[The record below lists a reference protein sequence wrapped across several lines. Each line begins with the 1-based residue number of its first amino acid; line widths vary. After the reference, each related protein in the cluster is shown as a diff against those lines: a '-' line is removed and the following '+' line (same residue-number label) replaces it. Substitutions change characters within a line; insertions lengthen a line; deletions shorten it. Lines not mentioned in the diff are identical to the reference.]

1 MGKDS
6 IVERASWLLESSGDS
21 AYITS
26 PEGTIEYVNPAFEA
40 MSGFG
45 ELEAIGRT
53 PAIVK
58 SGVQSDAFYRD
69 MWSTLHA
76 GHEFH
81 GVLVNRRRDGS
92 LFHEEKTIRP
102 LFDEAGRIAHY
113 LSCGRNVSERLE
125 LQDLLQHQAT
135 HDALTGLPNRL
146 LFTDRLE
153 RAIAQAERTGESF
166 TVAMVD
172 LDGFKAINDRHGHA
186 AGDEALKDMAQRLTG
201 CVREADTVAR
211 WGGDE
216 FALLLRDAGDTDR
229 VMSAIVEAGRQPSA
243 SSDRALRLSLGACR
257 FPEGGRSAES
267 LLQTADG
274 AMYQAK
280 RDGGDR
286 YRWAMRE
293 HEAPVVV
300 KPTAGE
306 AAAIDA
312 LRLLEGKVPMFS
324 RRLRAG
330 DTLYRAGDKF
340 RDLHILRFGLCKL
353 MSVTAEGHEELSS
366 MVFKGDWLGFD
377 GLADGRHG
385 CSAVA
390 ADTGEVWTVRYDAL
404 ILAGVRNPALLGAMH
419 AAMARQSAREREA
432 VVTMHSLP
440 ADGRVAAFL
449 CRWAD
454 DLDHCGMRND
464 HITLPTTRAEIGGH
478 VGLRLESVSR
488 AMAALE
494 RGRLIRFAS
503 GNRRNIEIPDLPALR
518 RYVREAS
525 ASAR

>member
-6 IVERASWLLESSGDS
+6 IVERASWLLESSGEC
-21 AYITS
+21 AYITD
-26 PEGTIEYVNPAFEA
+26 PQGTIEYVNPAFVA
-40 MSGFG
+40 MTGFG
-45 ELEAIGRT
+45 EGDAIGRT
-53 PAIVK
+53 AAIMK
-58 SGVQSDAFYRD
+58 SGVQPEAFYRD

-76 GHEFH
+76 GQEFQ

-92 LFHEEKTIRP
+92 LFREEKTIRP
-102 LFDEAGRIAHY
+102 LFDEAGRIAHF
-113 LSCGRNVSERLE
+113 LSCGRDVSERIE
-125 LQDLLQHQAT
+125 RQDLLQHQAT
-135 HDALTGLPNRL
+135 HDALSGLPNRT

-153 RAIAQAERTGESF
+153 RAIAQAERSGESF

-172 LDGFKAINDRHGHA
+172 LDGFKAINDRYGHA
-186 AGDEALKDMAQRLTG
+186 AGDEALKDIAQRLAG

-229 VMSAIVEAGRQPSA
+229 VMNAIVEAGRTPA
-243 SSDRALRLSLGACR
+243 ACGGAVYLSLGACR
-257 FPEGGRSAES
+257 FRAGGHGAAS
-267 LLQTADG
+267 LLEAADL
-274 AMYQAK
+274 AMYEAK
-280 RDGGDR
+280 HEGGDR
-286 YRWAMRE
+286 CRWAAGD
-293 HEAPVVV
+293 APPRAA
-300 KPTAGE
+300 KATASE
-306 AAAIDA
+306 LMTLDA
-312 LRLLEGKVPMFS
+312 VRLLDGKVPLAS

-330 DTLYRAGDKF
+330 ETLYRAGDRF

-366 MVFKGDWLGFD
+366 MVFKGEWLGFD

-404 ILAGVRNPALLGAMH
+404 ILAGARYPELLGAMH

-494 RGRLIRFAS
+494 RGHLIRFAS

>member
-6 IVERASWLLESSGDS
+6 IVERAGWLLENSGES
-21 AYITS
+21 AYITD
-26 PEGTIEYVNPAFEA
+26 PDGTIEYVNPAFEA
-40 MSGFG
+40 MTGFV
-45 ELEAIGRT
+45 EDEALGRT

-58 SGVQSDAFYRD
+58 SGVQPDGFYRE

-76 GHEFH
+76 GHEFQ

-113 LSCGRNVSERLE
+113 LSCGRNVSERLA
-125 LQDLLQHQAT
+125 LQSLLEHQAT
-135 HDALTGLPNRL
+135 HDALTGLPNRT

-153 RAIAQAERTGESF
+153 RALAQAARTGETF

-172 LDGFKAINDRHGHA
+172 LDGFKALNDRHGHA
-186 AGDEALKDMAQRLTG
+186 AGDEALKDVARRLAG

-216 FALLLRDAGDTDR
+216 FAVLLRDAGDTGR
-229 VMSAIVEAGRQPSA
+229 VVDAIIEAGRAPA
-243 SSDRALRLSLGACR
+243 ACGDRALRLSLGACR
-257 FPEGGRSAES
+257 FPDAGRDAAA
-267 LLQTADG
+267 LLHAADA
-274 AMYQAK
+274 AMYDAK
-280 RDGGDR
+280 RAGGDR
-286 YRWAMRE
+286 HRWA
-293 HEAPVVV
+293 AC
-300 KPTAGE
+300 E
-306 AAAIDA
+306 AAPHVAQAAAREAVGLDA
-312 LRLLEGKVPMFS
+312 LRLLEGQVPLFS
-324 RRLRAG
+324 HRLRAG
-330 DTLYRAGDKF
+330 DTLYRAGERF
-340 RDLHILRFGLCKL
+340 RDLHIVRFGLCKL
-353 MSVTAEGHEELSS
+353 MSVTAEGHEELSA
-366 MVFKGDWLGFD
+366 MLFRGDWLGFD

-390 ADTGEVWTVRYDAL
+390 ADTSEVWTLRYDAL
-404 ILAGVRNPALLGAMH
+404 ILAAAQQPELLGALH

-518 RYVREAS
+518 RYVREVS
-525 ASAR
+525 AGAR

>member
-1 MGKDS
+1 MGKDN
-6 IVERASWLLESSGDS
+6 IVERASWLLENSGES
-21 AYITS
+21 AYITD
-26 PEGTIEYVNPAFEA
+26 PGGTIEYVNPAFET
-40 MSGFG
+40 MTGFG
-45 ELEAIGRT
+45 EDEAIGRT

-58 SGVQSDAFYRD
+58 SGVQPDAFYRD

-76 GHEFH
+76 GQEFR

-92 LFHEEKTIRP
+92 LFHEEKSIRP

-113 LSCGRNVSERLE
+113 LSCGRNVSEWLQR
-125 LQDLLQHQAT
+125 QDLLQHQAT
-135 HDALTGLPNRL
+135 HDALTGLPNRT

-153 RAIAQAERTGESF
+153 RAIAQAERSGESF

-172 LDGFKAINDRHGHA
+172 LAGFKTINDCHGHV
-186 AGDEALKDMAQRLTG
+186 AGDEALKDIAQRLAG

-229 VMSAIVEAGRQPSA
+229 VMNAIVEAGRAPA
-243 SSDRALRLSLGACR
+243 ACGGTVRLSLGACR
-257 FPEGGRSAES
+257 FRAGGHSAAS
-267 LLQTADG
+267 LLEAADR
-274 AMYQAK
+274 AMYEAK
-280 RDGGDR
+280 HEGGDR
-286 YRWAMRE
+286 YRWAAGD
-293 HEAPVVV
+293 APRVA
-300 KPTAGE
+300 KATASE
-306 AAAIDA
+306 LAAINA
-312 LRLLEGKVPMFS
+312 LRLLDGKVPLLN

-330 DTLYRAGDKF
+330 DTLYRAGDRF

-404 ILAGVRNPALLGAMH
+404 ILAAARHPELLGAMH

-494 RGRLIRFAS
+494 RGHLIRFAS